1 MLLLCQ
7 GAAVPEMLVNQFS
20 QYRMGTL
27 AVISGFP
34 VFQTVVVK
42 KEKEQRKPS
51 VKYTKFVRVY
61 NYTYHIISILHQ
73 IVEIY

>member
-27 AVISGFP
+27 VVISGFP

-42 KEKEQRKPS
+42 KERNRES
-51 VKYTKFVRVY
+51 LVLNILNSSEFITI
-61 NYTYHIISILHQ
+61 HITSSAFYIK
-73 IVEIY
+73 